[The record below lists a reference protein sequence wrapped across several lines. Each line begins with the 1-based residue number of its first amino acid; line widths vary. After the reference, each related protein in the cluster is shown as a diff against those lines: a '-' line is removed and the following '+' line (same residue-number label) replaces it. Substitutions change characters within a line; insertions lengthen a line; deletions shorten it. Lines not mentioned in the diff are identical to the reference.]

1 MECGKYKE
9 QISLMIDGELSVS
22 ASEALKAHVVG
33 CPDCRRFHERLNA
46 LRVTLSRTAF
56 VQPRPA
62 LAQRVKEGL
71 ARRKDHRLA
80 RDPVL
85 WRRVPVMAMIVLL
98 ALGLGNLAGRSIS
111 DLFVSSQ
118 PQSPLE
124 LMAPDSES
132 SLSDA
137 LLEIGAEENH
147 R

>member
-22 ASEALKAHVVG
+22 ASEALKAHMAA
-33 CPDCRRFHERLNA
+33 CPDCRRFHERLDA
-46 LRVTLSRTAF
+46 LGIILSSTSS
-56 VQPRPA
+56 VEPRPA
-62 LAQRVKEGL
+62 LAERIKEGL
-71 ARRKDHRLA
+71 ARRKNHRLE

-111 DLFVSSQ
+111 DLLTSGQDHTS
-118 PQSPLE
+118 LE
-124 LMAPDSES
+124 LIASDSES

-137 LLEIGAEENH
+137 LLELGAEENH
-147 R
+147 Q

>member
-9 QISLMIDGELSVS
+9 QISLMIDGELGVS
-22 ASEALKAHVVG
+22 ASAALKAHMAG

-46 LRVTLSRTAF
+46 LGITLSSTLS
-56 VQPRPA
+56 VDPSSA
-62 LAQRVKEGL
+62 LAERVKERL
-71 ARRKDHRLA
+71 ARRRNHRLE

-111 DLFVSSQ
+111 DLFTSGQNHNS
-118 PQSPLE
+118 LE
-124 LMAPDSES
+124 LIAPDSES

-137 LLEIGAEENH
+137 LIELSAEENH
-147 R
+147 Q